1 MATRSKRPQKPKPT
15 SGKALTVV
23 SEPQAVY
30 ARRSPRKAAPKR
42 PKQKGYDAKR
52 SSGMIPGIAAR
63 MKEYLKTMRDDR

>member
-1 MATRSKRPQKPKPT
+1 MAPGSKKPKKSKQT
-15 SGKALTVV
+15 SEKAHTVA

-30 ARRSPRKAAPKR
+30 ARRTAGKAAPKR

-52 SSGMIPGIAAR
+52 SSGMLPGIAER